1 MFGRS
6 WSVLPAGL
14 PASEHLLKRTFLI
27 EAQRPY
33 ASVCQVVNINQG
45 RNKVRP
51 KEAAECHCAP
61 IVSGM
66 LIDARMRIKHPSG
79 SRQRGMQAH
88 PGYPWLASPRHNLVP
103 GAVQEKQ
110 DRWFVHL
117 AWTQHVVGSAR
128 GRIANS
134 TTYVGKSGDDG
145 PIR

>member
-1 MFGRS
+1 M
-6 WSVLPAGL
+6 
-14 PASEHLLKRTFLI
+14 
-27 EAQRPY
+27 
-33 ASVCQVVNINQG
+33 VNINQG

-110 DRWFVHL
+110 DPWFVHL
-117 AWTQHVVGSAR
+117 AWTQHSVGSAR

-134 TTYVGKSGDDG
+134 ATCGGRAATMAQSGKVDSNQLRYWGLPPPLKPYELDKRSGSNITVS
-145 PIR
+145 PMF

>member
-1 MFGRS
+1 M
-6 WSVLPAGL
+6 
-14 PASEHLLKRTFLI
+14 
-27 EAQRPY
+27 
-33 ASVCQVVNINQG
+33 VNINQG

-88 PGYPWLASPRHNLVP
+88 PGYPWLASPRHNSVP

-110 DRWFVHL
+110 DPWFVHL
-117 AWTQHVVGSAR
+117 AWTQHSVGSAR
-128 GRIANS
+128 GRIDKLDNLWGRAATVAQS
-134 TTYVGKSGDDG
+134 GKVDSNQLRYWGLPPPLKPYELDKRSGSNITVS
-145 PIR
+145 PMF

>member
-1 MFGRS
+1 
-6 WSVLPAGL
+6 
-14 PASEHLLKRTFLI
+14 
-27 EAQRPY
+27 
-33 ASVCQVVNINQG
+33 VVNINQG

-110 DRWFVHL
+110 DPWFVHPSVDP
-117 AWTQHVVGSAR
+117 AQCGFGAR
-128 GRIANS
+128 AHRKLGNLW
-134 TTYVGKSGDDG
+134 GQSGDDG